1 MEGNGERKFFAARS
15 TTTPLLSLS
24 SSLTLS
30 PHLRV
35 FVVFF
40 FFSDIPPD
48 SRASEEG
55 FGFVGV
61 LATGFL
67 RRRHQR
73 EGTKTYKE
81 GVEMWRVSRQ
91 WEGSGEKRP
100 EEIM

>member
-1 MEGNGERKFFAARS
+1 MVRESFSQLA
-15 TTTPLLSLS
+15 PLLPPFSLS

>member
-15 TTTPLLSLS
+15 TTTPFSLS
-24 SSLTLS
+24 YTLS

-35 FVVFF
+35 FVVFFF